1 MVADCR
7 TQGIDAM
14 TLVLWA
20 VEDLRDCLL
29 ALPPLE
35 LKGMALL
42 REHCPADGFFP
53 AGIPRST
60 MVEAISEITAY
71 TERARRMGE
80 ALANLAPIPLLEQ
93 PVLEYG
99 L

>member
-1 MVADCR
+1 MSLA
-7 TQGIDAM
+7 
-14 TLVLWA
+14 LWT

-29 ALPPLE
+29 AIPPLE

-42 REHCPADGFFP
+42 RECRPADGFFP
-53 AGIPRST
+53 VGIPRQT
-60 MVEAISEITAY
+60 MVEAITEITAY

-80 ALANLAPIPLLEQ
+80 ALANLAPIPLLDQ
-93 PVLEYG
+93 PILEYG

>member
-1 MVADCR
+1 
-7 TQGIDAM
+7 M
-14 TLVLWA
+14 TLAVWT

-42 REHCPADGFFP
+42 RERRPADGFFP
-53 AGIPRST
+53 AGIPRAT
-60 MVEAISEITAY
+60 MVEAITEITAY

-80 ALANLAPIPLLEQ
+80 ALATIAPIPLLTR

>member
-1 MVADCR
+1 
-7 TQGIDAM
+7 M
-14 TLVLWA
+14 TRALWT
-20 VEDLRDCLL
+20 VEDLRECLL
-29 ALPPLE
+29 TLPPLE

-42 REHCPADGFFP
+42 RERRPADGFFP
-53 AGIPRST
+53 TGIPRAT
-60 MVEAISEITAY
+60 MVEAITEITAY

-80 ALANLAPIPLLEQ
+80 ALANLAPIPLLTQ